1 MSHAKQIVGNVAWLM
16 AATVLQ
22 KAVAFLSFFFVARW
36 SGPTTTGSYF
46 YAVAITSVFVVLA
59 DLGFTPVVIREY
71 ASQPER
77 GRRFA
82 KAALAA
88 KFILIPLAVTASL
101 VYAIARGS
109 DPSVLLSVAIACAV
123 LSADSCSLL
132 LYGVLRGS
140 QKLRFEAV
148 GMLTTQLITAVVALA
163 SAWFFRGN
171 VHLLIVALLC
181 GSVWNL
187 AWSWMHVRELDWRQG
202 LWSREDLRQMMRLA
216 IPFGLAGIFVKV
228 YSYVDTLFLEA
239 YWPKAEVGHYA
250 VAYKLTYAF
259 QFLPLT
265 FVAALYPGLSA
276 MHARG
281 DREGMTRALHGSLR
295 LMMLISVPIAVGLS
309 AFSDLI
315 PVLFG
320 QSYAAAIPV
329 LHVLSWVLIPIFWD
343 FPIGSLLNA
352 THRAHLKTASMG
364 VAMVVNVAANAVLV
378 PRYGAVGASYAALIS
393 FVLLGLLGLLL
404 VRQDIGLAWLTRF
417 FFQGWGAAFSLYAI
431 LHLLVVYASAP
442 VALLAGGMATIVV
455 LTIWQLFT
463 KDDVIML
470 WTWIRRKTA

>member
-1 MSHAKQIVGNVAWLM
+1 MSHAKQIAGNAAWLM
-16 AATVLQ
+16 AATVIQ

-36 SGPTTTGSYF
+36 SGPSTTGSYF

-59 DLGFTPVVIREY
+59 DLGLTPVVIREY

-88 KFILIPLAVTASL
+88 KMGLVPLAVVISL
-101 VYAIARGS
+101 VYAFFRGS
-109 DPSVLLSVAIACAV
+109 DPSVMLSVAIACGV
-123 LSADSCSLL
+123 MSADACSLL

-148 GMLTTQLITAVVALA
+148 GMLTTQIITAVVAMA
-163 SAWFFRGN
+163 SAWFLRGN
-171 VHLLIVALLC
+171 VQALVFALLC

-187 AWSWMHVRELDWRQG
+187 AWAWVHVRKLDWRRDD
-202 LWSREDLRQMMRLA
+202 WSRADLLAMMHLA
-216 IPFGLAGIFVKV
+216 IPFALAGIFVKI

-276 MHARG
+276 MYAKG
-281 DREGMTRALHGSLR
+281 DKVALQRALHGSLR

-309 AFSDLI
+309 AFCDLI

-320 QSYAAAIPV
+320 SSYRAAVPV

-352 THRAHLKTASMG
+352 THRARLKTASMG
-364 VAMVVNVAANAVLV
+364 IAMVVNVIANAVLV
-378 PRYGAVGASYAALIS
+378 PRYGAVGASYAAVIS
-393 FVLLGLLGLLL
+393 FVLLGLIGLYLA
-404 VRQDIGLAWLTRF
+404 RRDIGIPWMIRF
-417 FFQGWGAAFSLYAI
+417 FLQGWGAAFSLYLI
-431 LHLLVVYASAP
+431 LHLLVLKISP
-442 VALLAGGMATIVV
+442 IPSLLFGGVAMIGVLAVWRLL
-455 LTIWQLFT
+455 T
-463 KDDVIML
+463 KDDVMMV

>member
-1 MSHAKQIVGNVAWLM
+1 MSHAKQIAGNAAWLM

-36 SGPTTTGSYF
+36 SGPATTGSYF

-59 DLGFTPVVIREY
+59 DLGLTPVVIREY
-71 ASQPER
+71 ASNPER

-88 KFILIPLAVTASL
+88 KMLLVPLAVVVSL
-101 VYAIARGS
+101 LYALGRGS
-109 DPSVLLSVAIACAV
+109 DSSVILSVAIACGV

-140 QKLRFEAV
+140 QRLRFEAV
-148 GMLTTQLITAVVALA
+148 GMLTTQLITAAVAMA

-171 VHLLIVALLC
+171 VQLLVLALLC
-181 GSVWNL
+181 GSLWNVL
-187 AWSWMHVRELDWRQG
+187 WSWMHVRKLDWRQG
-202 LWSREDLRQMMRLA
+202 IWTRDDLRQMTRLA
-216 IPFGLAGIFVKV
+216 IPFALAGIFVKI

-276 MHARG
+276 MYARG
-281 DREGMTRALHGSLR
+281 DQEALTRSLQGSLR

-309 AFSDLI
+309 AFSELI

-320 QSYAAAIPV
+320 HSYAPAISV
-329 LHVLSWVLIPIFWD
+329 LHILSWVLIPIFWD

-352 THRAHLKTASMG
+352 THRASTKTLSMG
-364 VAMVVNVAANAVLV
+364 ISMVVNVMMNAVLV
-378 PRYGAVGASYAALIS
+378 PRMGAVGAAYSALGS
-393 FVLLGLLGLLL
+393 FVLLGLLGLYFARKDVGVAWA
-404 VRQDIGLAWLTRF
+404 VRFL
-417 FFQGWGAAFSLYAI
+417 FQGWGAAVSLYFI
-431 LHLLVVYASAP
+431 LHLLVQSFSAIL
-442 VALLAGGMATIVV
+442 ALLLGGIAMVVV
-455 LTIWQLFT
+455 LTVWQLFT
-463 KDDVIML
+463 KDDVMMV